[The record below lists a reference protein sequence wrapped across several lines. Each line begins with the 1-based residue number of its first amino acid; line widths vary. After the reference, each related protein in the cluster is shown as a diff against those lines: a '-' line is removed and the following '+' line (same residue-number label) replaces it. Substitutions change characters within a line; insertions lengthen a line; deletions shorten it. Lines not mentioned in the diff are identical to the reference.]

1 MTTDAGVGP
10 LAFMR
15 AGRSGSAPG
24 RSAATERA
32 AKTLA
37 GTGGQPLNP
46 LDDARAQLQAAVD
59 RLGYDQSM
67 YDMLATPRREV
78 TVSIPLRRD
87 SGAVEVLTGHR
98 VQHNLSRG
106 PAKGGLRFSPHV
118 HLDEVRALAMW
129 MTWKCALLDVPY
141 GGAKGGIRIDPASY
155 SVAELERVTR
165 RYTSEISPLIGPET
179 DIPAPDIGTD
189 EQTMAWLMDTYSV
202 GQGRTVLG
210 VVTGKPIALGG
221 TQGRASAT
229 SRGVVHVSLAT
240 LAARGLREGATA
252 AVQGFG
258 KVGRGAARLLFD
270 AGIDVIAVSDE
281 HGAITNNKGIDL
293 PSLETFVD
301 NGGGLTEYPGAEVL
315 TDPEEL
321 LFLDVTLLVPAAI
334 EGVIHAGNAARVRA
348 PIIVEGANG
357 PTTVEADQ
365 ILTDAGVTLVPDIL
379 ANAGGVVVSYFE
391 WVQANQAY
399 WWSLAE
405 VEQRLEERMHLAW
418 DRVSGFAREH
428 DCSLREAATTL
439 AVRTVASAHWARG
452 LYP

>member
-1 MTTDAGVGP
+1 
-10 LAFMR
+10 
-15 AGRSGSAPG
+15 
-24 RSAATERA
+24 
-32 AKTLA
+32 
-37 GTGGQPLNP
+37 LNP
-46 LDDARAQLQAAVD
+46 LDDARAQLKAAVD

-210 VVTGKPIALGG
+210 VVTGKPIAVEEHERRPGDPAVLVASSEKIKAELGWKP
-221 TQGRASAT
+221 QFAELDQIIASAWQW
-229 SRGVVHVSLAT
+229 H
-240 LAARGLREGATA
+240 
-252 AVQGFG
+252 
-258 KVGRGAARLLFD
+258 
-270 AGIDVIAVSDE
+270 
-281 HGAITNNKGIDL
+281 
-293 PSLETFVD
+293 
-301 NGGGLTEYPGAEVL
+301 
-315 TDPEEL
+315 
-321 LFLDVTLLVPAAI
+321 
-334 EGVIHAGNAARVRA
+334 
-348 PIIVEGANG
+348 
-357 PTTVEADQ
+357 
-365 ILTDAGVTLVPDIL
+365 
-379 ANAGGVVVSYFE
+379 
-391 WVQANQAY
+391 
-399 WWSLAE
+399 
-405 VEQRLEERMHLAW
+405 QRRY
-418 DRVSGFAREH
+418 S
-428 DCSLREAATTL
+428 
-439 AVRTVASAHWARG
+439 
-452 LYP
+452 

>member
-1 MTTDAGVGP
+1 MTTDTGVGP
-10 LAFMR
+10 LAFVR
-15 AGRSGSAPG
+15 AGRSGDAPG
-24 RSAATERA
+24 RAAAAANRAATA
-32 AKTLA
+32 AGLA
-37 GTGGQPLNP
+37 LNP

-141 GGAKGGIRIDPASY
+141 GGAKGGIRIDPSSY
-155 SVAELERVTR
+155 SVGELERVTR

-210 VVTGKPIALGG
+210 VATGKPIALGG

-240 LAARGLREGATA
+240 LTAHGRRQGATA

-281 HGAITNNKGIDL
+281 HGAIANSKGIDL
-293 PSLETFVD
+293 PSLEMFVD
-301 NGGGLTEYPGAEVL
+301 QGGRLTEYPEAEVL
-315 TDPEEL
+315 PDPEEL

-357 PTTVEADQ
+357 PTTVEADR

-399 WWSLAE
+399 WWSLTE
-405 VEQRLEERMHLAW
+405 VEQRLEERMHLAL
-418 DRVSGFAREH
+418 DRVSEFAREH